1 MKMKTYTSID
11 AVIKDAPKKM
21 QPILKKLRATIR
33 KAAPKAEEAIRY
45 GMPTFRLNGKN
56 LVYFMY
62 FKKHLGFFP
71 GRGGIESVVKAA
83 KRYQTGKGALR
94 FELDA
99 PVPYGLVTTIVKRRV
114 KEVSEPQRRKAKS
127 VRA

>member
-1 MKMKTYTSID
+1 MKTFASID
-11 AVIKDAPKKM
+11 EALKEAPKAL
-21 QPILKKLRATIR
+21 QPTLKKLRAAIR

-56 LVYFMY
+56 LVYFMH
-62 FKKHLGFFP
+62 FKTHLGFFP

-83 KRYQTGKGALR
+83 KRYQTGKGTLR

-114 KEVSEPQRRKAKS
+114 KEVSAPQHRKPK
-127 VRA
+127 RARA